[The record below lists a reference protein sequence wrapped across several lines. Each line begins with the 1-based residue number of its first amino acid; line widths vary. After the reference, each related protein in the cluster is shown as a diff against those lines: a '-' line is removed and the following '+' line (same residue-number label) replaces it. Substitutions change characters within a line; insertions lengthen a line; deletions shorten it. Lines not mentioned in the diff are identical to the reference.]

1 MGFCWHARIQRHFH
15 RAKHGLFVMV
25 EHQGQDVDHL
35 AVTTWPTQHMIL
47 QLQEP
52 FWHLNEGR
60 PVAQRAGFAL
70 NHRQIMVPVINN
82 APWLTV

>member
-1 MGFCWHARIQRHFH
+1 
-15 RAKHGLFVMV
+15 
-25 EHQGQDVDHL
+25 
-35 AVTTWPTQHMIL
+35 MIL
-47 QLQEP
+47 QLPEP